1 MRGEQVPALAASWYG
16 PSRPQGGAS
25 RWGMDLE
32 PAIPGSPGP
41 PGSVHR
47 LLRRHLGGSPRK
59 LRTFPYTVMAAIP
72 ELVSINFS

>member
-1 MRGEQVPALAASWYG
+1 
-16 PSRPQGGAS
+16 
-25 RWGMDLE
+25 MDLE

-59 LRTFPYTVMAAIP
+59 LRTFPNTVMAAIP